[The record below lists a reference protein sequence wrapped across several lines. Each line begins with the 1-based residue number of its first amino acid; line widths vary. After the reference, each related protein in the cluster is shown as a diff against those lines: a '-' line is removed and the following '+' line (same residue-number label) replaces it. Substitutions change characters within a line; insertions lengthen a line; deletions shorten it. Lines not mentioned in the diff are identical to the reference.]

1 MTDPCPACGPE
12 FVRWLN
18 ADPARQ
24 TAWLALPRRRVDA
37 GQALQSVGQSLSGV
51 WFVEKGLLRS
61 YFLNTTGLE
70 RNCAFHAEWEWA
82 GMPPPRG
89 APVLAAFAIDALE
102 LSQVVELSHAGLAAW
117 LQHQPELQ
125 ATLTETLLMALM
137 ASSRRESALM
147 MDSAEQ
153 RYMQLLTEQPAI
165 IERVALHHVASYL
178 GITNVALSRIRR
190 RIKDRRDALA
200 SREPT
205 KIPAA

>member
-102 LSQVVELSHAGLAAW
+102 LSQVVELSHAGLISSERDGRHLVYRAEFASMNDLLAYLTAHCCQGRAGPGAASTG
-117 LQHQPELQ
+117 Q
-125 ATLTETLLMALM
+125 T
-137 ASSRRESALM
+137 SAC
-147 MDSAEQ
+147 AH
-153 RYMQLLTEQPAI
+153 RA
-165 IERVALHHVASYL
+165 
-178 GITNVALSRIRR
+178 RR
-190 RIKDRRDALA
+190 RCGRACRW
-200 SREPT
+200 
-205 KIPAA
+205 